1 MNYLHKNNILH
12 RDIKLDNILLDSKGG
27 IKICDFGISREVK
40 DNELMYEYLG
50 TPAYLA
56 PEIISEKGYFG
67 YSADVWSL
75 GIMSFIGMTGM
86 VPFKG

>member
-1 MNYLHKNNILH
+1 
-12 RDIKLDNILLDSKGG
+12 
-27 IKICDFGISREVK
+27 
-40 DNELMYEYLG
+40 MYEYLG